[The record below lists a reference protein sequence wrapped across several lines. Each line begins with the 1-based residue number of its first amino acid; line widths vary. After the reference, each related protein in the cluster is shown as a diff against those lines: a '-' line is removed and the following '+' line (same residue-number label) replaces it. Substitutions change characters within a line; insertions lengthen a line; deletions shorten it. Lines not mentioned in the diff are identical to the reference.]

1 MTQRRISTVFF
12 GVGLVAALVGLV
24 SYGIGFWLTSDGS
37 VHVAAGISMMLGI
50 FCVLLAGLSIVLSL
64 IAKIWERR

>member
-1 MTQRRISTVFF
+1 MTQRRISPVFL
-12 GVGLVAALVGLV
+12 GLGLVAALVGLV

-37 VHVAAGISMMLGI
+37 LHVAAGISMMLGI
-50 FCVLLAGLSIVLSL
+50 LCVFLAGLSIVLSL